1 LKHPGQG
8 KVVEPA
14 SASGIPEEVQV
25 AARSLMLMP
34 RNGSATASPSLWLR
48 DEWNILHEDID

>member
-1 LKHPGQG
+1 M
-8 KVVEPA
+8 EPA

-48 DEWNILHEDID
+48 DEWNILQEDID

>member
-1 LKHPGQG
+1 M
-8 KVVEPA
+8 EPA

-34 RNGSATASPSLWLR
+34 RNGCATASPSLWLR
-48 DEWNILHEDID
+48 DEWNIPQEDID